1 MSIMVGCLKSMKPT
15 LDENKA
21 KDYIGKTVLIG
32 VTYLDHEEKVTARH
46 QWHGVITE
54 ISNARGIVIALKNV
68 LKPCALPPDLSLL
81 QPAEPGK
88 YRLRETGEVI
98 VDPDFVTVWSCKAP
112 DPRSRPPKK

>member
-1 MSIMVGCLKSMKPT
+1 MVSCCMSMKPN
-15 LDENKA
+15 LDETKA

-54 ISNARGIVIALKNV
+54 ISNARGIVVALKDV
-68 LKPCALPPDLSLL
+68 LKPCAMPPDLSLL

-88 YRLRETGEVI
+88 YRLRDTGEVV

-112 DPRSRPPKK
+112 DPKSRPPKK